1 MKWIK
6 TYESIQSQKL
16 LDTLVPDILKL
27 IAKNTFANH
36 IKEKNGVKS
45 LTSLGGARLSEL
57 DSSKYS
63 AEAQKFFKD
72 SKLYISPRKI
82 HSSREDVTTG
92 GQFDRHYHSIYLNL
106 TQEFLDGLNEKLANP
121 KVYGDHTLYFEEN
134 DLYFSL
140 WYEFNSI
147 LLHELQHAWDNWKS
161 KGEYTSNKK
170 FFKYIDKVE
179 EYPKFKKEKEE
190 VINSLDSTDIDIEK
204 KKEEIYIDTH
214 KKSSALHK
222 QYLRQQHE
230 INARFTQAIKK
241 VRFWEYDK
249 SVKFDIN
256 NTKKI
261 KIPFKDVLKDFKLEF
276 EGWKDMTPK
285 VKLKLTKRLS
295 QFWTNDWDKREDKK
309 EDTED

>member
-16 LDTLVPDILKL
+16 LDSLVPEILKL
-27 IAKNTFANH
+27 IAKNTFQNH
-36 IKEKNGVKS
+36 IKEENGVKF

-57 DSSKYS
+57 DSSKYDK
-63 AEAQKFFKD
+63 EAQQFFKD

-82 HSSREDVTTG
+82 RSSRADSTTH
-92 GQFDRHYHSIYLNL
+92 GQFDRTYHSIYLNL
-106 TQEFLDGLNEKLANP
+106 TQDFLDTLNEKLANP
-121 KVYGDHTLYFEEN
+121 RVYGEHTLYFKED

-140 WYEFNSI
+140 WYEYNSI

-161 KGEYTSNKK
+161 KGEYTRNKK
-170 FFKYIDKVE
+170 FFKYVDKVE

-190 VINSLDSTDIDIEK
+190 AINSLNTDDVDIEK

-214 KKSSALHK
+214 KKSNAIHK
-222 QYLRQQHE
+222 YYLRMQHE

-241 VRFWEYDK
+241 VKFWTYDK
-249 SVKFDIN
+249 SAKFDIN
-256 NTKKI
+256 NTKRI
-261 KIPFKDVLKDFKLEF
+261 KVPFKDVLKDFTYEF

-285 VKLKLTKRLS
+285 VKLKLTKRLA

-309 EDTED
+309 EDENE